1 MTYSRRPQL
10 SLAAALAASLLVALP
25 AAGQDSTVSK
35 TVLTPR
41 DAAIG
46 GAFLAASAG
55 LSIFDLRIARNF
67 QDTSLAHA
75 RTGRRLAD
83 IFTHIHETRLTVAG
97 ILAYTA
103 GRLTKSEALSDVAF
117 HATEAIVISSLASQ
131 LIRGPLG
138 RERPKANN
146 FESQY
151 RFDAFKG
158 FREFDNRAFPSI
170 HTASAFAAATVLT
183 METKRRAPDKV
194 WLVGPLSY
202 AIASTPALS
211 RMYLGQHWA
220 SDILMGGFMG
230 VFTGMKVVN
239 YSHDHPN
246 NRIDRI
252 FLKATNSTNV
262 GIGEQGLTLSW
273 NRVF

>member
-1 MTYSRRPQL
+1 VRTGSR
-10 SLAAALAASLLVALP
+10 
-25 AAGQDSTVSK
+25 

-55 LSIFDLRIARNF
+55 LSVFDLRIARNF
-67 QDTSLAHA
+67 QDTTLSHA

-83 IFTHIHETRLTVAG
+83 IFTHIHETRLTIAG
-97 ILAYTA
+97 ILAYGA
-103 GRLTKSEALSDVAF
+103 GRLTKSEALTDVAF

-138 RERPKANN
+138 RERPKAAN

-151 RFDAFKG
+151 RFSPFKG
-158 FREFDNRAFPSI
+158 FREFENRAFPSI

-194 WLVGPLSY
+194 WLVAPLSY

-239 YSHDHPN
+239 YSHDNPG

-252 FLKATNSTNV
+252 FLKATSNTSV